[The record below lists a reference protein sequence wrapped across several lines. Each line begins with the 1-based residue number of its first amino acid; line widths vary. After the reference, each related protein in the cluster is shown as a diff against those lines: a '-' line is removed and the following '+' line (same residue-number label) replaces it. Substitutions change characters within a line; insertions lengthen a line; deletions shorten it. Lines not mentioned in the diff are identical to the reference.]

1 MSGAGMT
8 GKLARVASV
17 VFIAISPVVLYVA
30 VTRLSVMKAAL
41 VIAGWITLRTLPAAL
56 ATVSRDQLIA
66 AIKLPLVAIAFS
78 VLGALTNNRGLLL
91 LIPSATQLGFA
102 WVFASSLR
110 AGSKMPLVE
119 QFARMQKADL
129 GEDEIKYC
137 RTVTWI
143 WAIYLAACAVAGM
156 VLAWVASPEVWALF
170 TGVGAY
176 VLVAVLFAGEFAF
189 RKLRFRNP
197 EGSAIDRALFRWFPR
212 R

>member
-1 MSGAGMT
+1 M
-8 GKLARVASV
+8 LAKVANV

-30 VTRLSVMKAAL
+30 VTRFSVMKAAL
-41 VIAGWITLRTLPAAL
+41 VIAGWITVRTIPAAL
-56 ATVSRDQLIA
+56 STVSREQLIA

-78 VLGALTNNRGLLL
+78 VLGALTNNRALLL

-102 WVFASSLR
+102 WVFGSSLR
-110 AGSKMPLVE
+110 SKTPLVE

-129 GEDEIKYC
+129 SEEEVKYC

-143 WAIYLAACAVAGM
+143 WAIYLAACAAAGM
-156 VLAWVASPEVWALF
+156 VLAWVASPEIWALF

-176 VLVAVLFAGEFAF
+176 VLVAALFAAEYAY

-197 EGSAIDRALFRWFPR
+197 EGSAVDRALARWFPR

>member
-1 MSGAGMT
+1 MSGVGLT

-30 VTRLSVMKAAL
+30 VTRFSVMKAAL
-41 VIAGWITLRTLPAAL
+41 VIAGWITVRTLPAAL
-56 ATVSRDQLIA
+56 GTVSRDQLIA

-102 WVFASSLR
+102 WVFAASLR
-110 AGSKMPLVE
+110 PGAKMPLVE
-119 QFARMQKADL
+119 QFARMQKAAL

-143 WAIYLAACAVAGM
+143 WALYLAACAVAGI

-176 VLVAVLFAGEFAF
+176 VLVAVLFAGEFTF

-212 R
+212 